1 MKKYFILMSAALV
14 AMSCAKELTDNQ
26 EAAGND
32 NVVYKT
38 ITFES
43 VATKTTLDETTG
55 AVAWEEGDQFSIYY
69 INAEGKAAEAV
80 ATTQSAGASAVF
92 TAQIPETDNPTEY
105 YAAYPKGFGRLT
117 IKETTDE
124 ATQEVTKTVSFAVY
138 IAPHKCDGTFK
149 SANYAA
155 AYTVAGDAMALEF
168 KNAVGL
174 VKVKLPEGGVF
185 KHNGKDYK
193 VSGVYLRGINGADT
207 NIGNMPVVIEDN
219 AITGFGTPDGVKNIP
234 LENLSKAAIEAG
246 YAYLPTAPCN
256 WTNGICVRY
265 LSADATIPAVLS
277 QEKSIPI
284 ERGHVLPLPD
294 VSSMVVFDYY
304 VSTDG
309 EGDGTSSDKPMNI
322 TKMQEMFTAGGATM
336 AACYKLDGTTFHL
349 ADGDYVLSETFTIPT
364 NKDKYSVTIKGNPTN
379 ASMAILNGNG
389 SVGVLALNNQIH
401 LTLENLAIKNGK
413 ADNGGGINITLTDK
427 TTDNTFILDC
437 KNCIFTGNVSSGAGG
452 GGALFVNT
460 GARGGM
466 ARFHEC
472 YFTGNK
478 ATCTTKDKEG
488 QGGLLYSACGQTA
501 FFFNKCYIES
511 SSAKKNASAISL
523 NDKTNYANRLGMNNC
538 TLNTGDVK
546 ISNGSAVTC
555 VGYSVIV
562 NSTLWA
568 RQYCGDR
575 GVIALGRGVAK
586 NDKDGSKVINCF
598 VKNNPFSG
606 TVSGAA
612 VSYDYK
618 AFWNHSGY
626 YQNIDHCIYSG
637 IFENGATSTGDNPTY
652 TLKDSYDYASIGD
665 VIGKGNDSRNPNG
678 VTLKT
683 YTWNWIYPS
692 SHANAGQPVYS
703 GFVCPTYQQVRDAI
717 KSTTG
722 VGETFLAWLDEV
734 EADNAALKTD
744 IFNRARDINA
754 MCPGSYQQTET
765 PAGAAE

>member
-1 MKKYFILMSAALV
+1 MSAALV

-55 AVAWEEGDQFSIYY
+55 AVAWEEGDQISIYY
-69 INAEGKAAEAV
+69 IDAEGKAAEAV

-92 TAQIPETDNPTEY
+92 TAQIPEADNPTEY
-105 YAAYPKGFGRLT
+105 YAAYPKGSGRLT

-124 ATQEVTKTVSFAVY
+124 ATQEATKTVSFAVY

-155 AYTVAGDAMALEF
+155 AYTVAGDAMALAF

-174 VKVKLPEGGVF
+174 VKVTLPEGGVF
-185 KHNGKDYK
+185 KHDGKDYK

-277 QEKSIPI
+277 QEKSISI
-284 ERGHVLPLPD
+284 ERGHVLSLPD

-349 ADGDYVLSETFTIPT
+349 ADGTYELPSTFTIPASSNST
-364 NKDKYSVTIKGNPTN
+364 VYTVTIEGDN
-379 ASMAILNGNG
+379 AKAILDGGSKATVIKVGQYIHLNLKGLKIANGKASKGAGLYLDWTDKATDEKCIVDCKGCHFLNNDATNLSAALFADDAAAGGLARFDACYFESNGYSASKGSVLATNGNTAFMFNKCYFRDNAGPSQSSIKASNGIIFNVG
-389 SVGVLALNNQIH
+389 SSKIFNTRLALNNCTI
-401 LTLENLAIKNGK
+401 NSGNFK
-413 ADNGGGINITLTDK
+413 A
-427 TTDNTFILDC
+427 
-437 KNCIFTGNVSSGAGG
+437 A
-452 GGALFVNT
+452 
-460 GARGGM
+460 
-466 ARFHEC
+466 
-472 YFTGNK
+472 
-478 ATCTTKDKEG
+478 
-488 QGGLLYSACGQTA
+488 
-501 FFFNKCYIES
+501 
-511 SSAKKNASAISL
+511 
-523 NDKTNYANRLGMNNC
+523 
-538 TLNTGDVK
+538 
-546 ISNGSAVTC
+546 SNGAAVTST
-555 VGYSVIV
+555 GYTVIS

-568 RQYCGDR
+568 SSYIGKR
-575 GVIALGRGVAK
+575 GMIASGASTTLGHTNASTV
-586 NDKDGSKVINCF
+586 VNCF
-598 VKNNPFSG
+598 VKNKNNYSSTNNETKYP
-606 TVSGAA
+606 
-612 VSYDYK
+612 
-618 AFWNHSGY
+618 AFWLYGTY
-626 YQNIDHCIYSG
+626 YQNIQYCIYAG
-637 IFENGATSTGDNPTY
+637 HLENGGATSVDNPTY
-652 TLKDSYDYASIGD
+652 FVSNSYSCLDSDITDKSEVTATIDGVELKS
-665 VIGKGNDSRNPNG
+665 
-678 VTLKT
+678 
-683 YTWNWIYPS
+683 YTWTWVDNFKNNYT
-692 SHANAGQPVYS
+692 
-703 GFVCPTYQQVRDAI
+703 CPTLQQVKDAI
-717 KSTTG
+717 NATPEIGPK
-722 VGETFLAWLDEV
+722 FLAWLETIDG
-734 EADNAALKTD
+734 AFTTD
-744 IFNRARDINA
+744 ILGRARDINA
-754 MCPGSYQQTET
+754 MCPGSYQQAGT
-765 PAGAAE
+765 PSGN

>member
-1 MKKYFILMSAALV
+1 MSAALV

-43 VATKTTLDETTG
+43 LATKTTLDETTG

-92 TAQIPETDNPTEY
+92 TAQIPEADTPTEY

-117 IKETTDE
+117 INETTDE

-149 SANYAA
+149 SANYAV
-155 AYTVAGDAMALEF
+155 AYTVASDDMALAF

-174 VKVKLPEGGVF
+174 VKVTLPEGGVF
-185 KHNGKDYK
+185 KHDGKDYK

-234 LENLSKAAIEAG
+234 IENLSKAAIEAG

-277 QEKSIPI
+277 KEKSISV

-349 ADGDYVLSETFTIPT
+349 ADGDYVLSETFTIPKSA
-364 NKDKYSVTIKGNPTN
+364 NKTVYSVKIKGNPTD
-379 ASMAILNGNG
+379 ASKAILNGN
-389 SVGVLALNNQIH
+389 STVGVLALNDYIH
-401 LTLENLAIKNGK
+401 LTLENLAIKNGS
-413 ADNGGGINITLTDK
+413 ASAGAGIKMALSAETTDK
-427 TTDNTFILDC
+427 SFVLDC
-437 KNCIFTGNVSSGAGG
+437 KNCIFTGNVATGSG
-452 GGALFVNT
+452 GGALFVNDD
-460 GARGGM
+460 AKGGM

-472 YFTGNK
+472 YFVGNK
-478 ATCTTKDKEG
+478 ATKADTG
-488 QGGLLYSACGQTA
+488 QGGVLYTAVSQTA
-501 FFFNKCYIES
+501 FFFNKCYFETS
-511 SSAKKNASAISL
+511 TAVQNASYIYM

-538 TLNTGDVK
+538 TINTGDTNIK
-546 ISNGSAVTC
+546 NGAAVTN
-555 VGYSVIV
+555 VGYTVIV

-568 RQYCGDR
+568 KNYCGKR
-575 GVIALGRGVAK
+575 GLIALGRGIK
-586 NDKDGSKVINCF
+586 TGDKEGSKVINCF
-598 VKNNPFSG
+598 LKNNPYK
-606 TVSGAA
+606 TT
-612 VSYDYK
+612 YDYK
-618 AFWNHSGY
+618 AFWNHSDY
-626 YQNIDHCIYSG
+626 YQHIDHCIYSG

-665 VIGKGNDSRNPNG
+665 VIGKANPNINVNG

-683 YTWNWIYPS
+683 YSWNWIYPS
-692 SHANAGQPVYS
+692 SHANAGQPVYP

-717 KSTTG
+717 SSTNG
-722 VGETFLAWLDEV
+722 VGATFLAWLDEV

-744 IFNRARDINA
+744 MHGRARDITA
-754 MCPGSYQQTET
+754 MCPGSYQQEGT
-765 PAGAAE
+765 PSGN